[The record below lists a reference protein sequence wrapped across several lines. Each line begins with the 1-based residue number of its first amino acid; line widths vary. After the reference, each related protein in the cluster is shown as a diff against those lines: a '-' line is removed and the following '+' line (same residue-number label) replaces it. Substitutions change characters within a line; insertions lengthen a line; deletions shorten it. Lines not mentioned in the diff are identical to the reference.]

1 MENHMLPQSKRIV
14 RSAFTLVELLVVIAI
29 IGILLGLLLP
39 AVQKV
44 RDAANR
50 ISCANNLKQIGLALH
65 NYHDT
70 YGQLPPSQR
79 PPLPGSVRHRWVT
92 YLLPFFEQDN
102 LRDRYNL
109 HYSWNDPANREVVA
123 TRLKVVECPATPH
136 PDRLDSPP
144 EGAWDAFAATGDY
157 AAITHVDLR
166 LYHAGYVDTYGLGML
181 PKNSNPRLADVT
193 DGLSNT
199 IMVTESAGK
208 PQLYRGRLAIGS
220 PPTPHIDG
228 GAWARPASEIALQ
241 GSSAD
246 GTIFPGPCG
255 INCTNGEDA
264 GTIYPNPYYGLDGTG
279 AIYSFHTAGANAV
292 FGDVSVRFLH
302 QGISIRVLAQL
313 ATRAG
318 GEVAAGDE

>member
-1 MENHMLPQSKRIV
+1 MHLSKKSIR
-14 RSAFTLVELLVVIAI
+14 RGFTLVELLVVIAI

-39 AVQKV
+39 AVQKI

-50 ISCANNLKQIGLALH
+50 IACANNLKQIGLALH

-70 YGQLPPSQR
+70 YSQLPPSQR
-79 PPLPGSVRHRWVT
+79 PPLPGSVRHRWTT
-92 YLLPFFEQDN
+92 YLLPFFEQEN
-102 LRDRYNL
+102 LRGLYDL
-109 HYSWNDPANREVVA
+109 HYSWGSPVNREVVA
-123 TRLKVVECPATPH
+123 TRLKIFTCPATPN
-136 PDRLDSPP
+136 PDRLDSQS
-144 EGAWDAFAATGDY
+144 EGDWNGIAAAGDY

-166 LYHAGYVDTYGLGML
+166 LYYAGYVDTYGPGMM

-208 PQLYRGRLAIGS
+208 PQLYRGRVAVGT
-220 PPTPHIDG
+220 PPTPHVNG

-241 GSSAD
+241 GSSGD

-264 GTIYPNPYYGLDGTG
+264 GPVYPNPYYGVDGTG
-279 AIYSFHTAGANAV
+279 AIFSFHTGGVNIV
-292 FGDVSVRFLH
+292 FGDGSVRFLS
-302 QGISIRVLAQL
+302 QAISIRTLAYL

-318 GEVAAGDE
+318 GEVVEGSDY